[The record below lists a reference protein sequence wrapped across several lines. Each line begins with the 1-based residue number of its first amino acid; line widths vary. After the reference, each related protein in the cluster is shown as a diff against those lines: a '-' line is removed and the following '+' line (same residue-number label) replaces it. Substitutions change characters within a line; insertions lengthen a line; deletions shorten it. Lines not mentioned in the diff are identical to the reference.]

1 MKSSQLSI
9 ILWGLSI
16 IAVTGILCSLCI
28 GDNTAVS
35 RQAITNSTEAENHEA
50 SVLHGQIIVD
60 PDNSAWLKYNG
71 GGPFFMCGPG
81 DPEGFLYR
89 GSRNPDGTRNGDQME
104 LICKLKDTGAN
115 SIYLMAVRSHGG
127 DGDYTQ
133 NPFVD
138 SDPAKGLDQ
147 NILDQWETWFT
158 EMDNNGI
165 VIFFIFYDDS
175 ARIWSTFNWVFQKEK
190 TFIHAIVKKFK
201 HHKNLIWCVAEEYQ
215 EKYSAKRVKDIA
227 FEIRAAD
234 DHHHVIAVHKLSG
247 LSFSEFSDD
256 PNIDQY
262 AIQYNV
268 CTAEKLHDAMITA
281 WKKAK
286 GRYNLNMSEV
296 AYGGI
301 GTGEEARKKI
311 WAIAMGGAYVMINGM
326 DIKNTALDD
335 LEDCGRM
342 VRFFQS
348 TDFNHM
354 APHDELKYGGTEYV
368 LALPGYSFI
377 AYASNLSGGIGLR
390 NMTDGNY
397 DLKWYDI
404 TNGNTI
410 TQTNVSVPA
419 GDQIWPKPLGI
430 GDELAVYIKR
440 SPGTYEHYIERQ

>member
-1 MKSSQLSI
+1 MIFYLSLI
-9 ILWGLSI
+9 ITSFVSMEL
-16 IAVTGILCSLCI
+16 I
-28 GDNTAVS
+28 GNPTTSFSAPL
-35 RQAITNSTEAENHEA
+35 E
-50 SVLHGQIIVD
+50 GQIIVD
-60 PDNSAWLKYNG
+60 PNNPAWLKYNG

-104 LICKLKDTGAN
+104 LIGKLKGTGAN
-115 SIYLMAVRSHGG
+115 CIYLMAVRSHGG
-127 DGDYTQ
+127 DGDHTQ
-133 NPFVD
+133 NPLVA

-147 NILDQWETWFT
+147 DILDQWGTWFT

-175 ARIWSTFNWVFQKEK
+175 ARIWNTFNWVFQKEK

-215 EKYSAKRVKDIA
+215 ESYSATRVKNIA
-227 FEIRAAD
+227 SEIRVAD
-234 DHHHVIAVHKLSG
+234 DHDHVIAVHKLSG
-247 LSFSEFSDD
+247 LSFSEFSGD
-256 PNIDQY
+256 PNIDQF

-268 CTAEKLHDAMITA
+268 STAAELHDGMITA

-301 GTGEEARKKI
+301 GKAAEARKKI

-342 VRFFQS
+342 IRFFQS
-348 TDFNHM
+348 TDFNEM
-354 APHDELKYGGTEYV
+354 VPHDELKYGGTEYV
-368 LALPGYSFI
+368 LASPGDSYI
-377 AYASNLSGGIGLR
+377 AYASSLSGGIGLR
-390 NMTDGNY
+390 NMTKGNY
-397 DLKWYDI
+397 DFKWYDV

-410 TQTNVSVPA
+410 TQTNVSVA
-419 GDQIWPKPLGI
+419 DGDQIWHKPSGV
-430 GDELAVYIKR
+430 GSELAVYIKR
-440 SPGTYEHYIERQ
+440 SAGTY